1 MTSYI
6 HIPILIACFFMLLS
20 MRRWWLCISRMGF
33 VREVGHRAPALVRGD
48 ILAVTFAATPFV
60 VAVLDWL
67 GFVMLGQTVIASPV
81 AVLLS
86 LAGLGASVFVLG
98 NSGERFAGHWAGTRE
113 SALRTVAMLRIIDA
127 AELTHALSML
137 RQHEAREVGK

>member
-1 MTSYI
+1 MISYI

-20 MRRWWLCISRMGF
+20 MQRWWLCISRMGF
-33 VREVGHRAPALVRGD
+33 VRELGRRAPALVRGD
-48 ILAVTFAATPFV
+48 ILAVMFSATPFLI
-60 VAVLDWL
+60 AVLDWF
-67 GFVMLGQTVIASPV
+67 GFAMQGQTVIASPV

-86 LAGLGASVFVLG
+86 LASLGASVFVLG
-98 NSGERFAGHWAGTRE
+98 NSGARFAGHWAGTRE

-127 AELTHALSML
+127 AELTHALGML

>member
-86 LAGLGASVFVLG
+86 LASLGASVFVLG
-98 NSGERFAGHWAGTRE
+98 NSGDRFAGHWAGTRE
-113 SALRTVAMLRIIDA
+113 SALCTVAMLRIIDA
-127 AELTHALSML
+127 AELTHALGML